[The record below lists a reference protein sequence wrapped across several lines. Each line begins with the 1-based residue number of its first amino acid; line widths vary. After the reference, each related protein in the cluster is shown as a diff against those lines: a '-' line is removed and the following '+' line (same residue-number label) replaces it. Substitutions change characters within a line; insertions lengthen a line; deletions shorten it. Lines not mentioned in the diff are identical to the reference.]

1 MARAVDVAGHH
12 HVPASAIPAM
22 RASGYYFR
30 GLALLALLAFPV
42 AVALVW
48 LRLYVWL
55 WPLWG
60 LCLFRAH
67 VLATRLRAAWPQPE
81 ESH

>member
-1 MARAVDVAGHH
+1 M
-12 HVPASAIPAM
+12 
-22 RASGYYFR
+22 
-30 GLALLALLAFPV
+30 LALLAFPV